1 MTVELPRWETG
12 DVITIS
18 AGDIIV
24 IAVFGGKGLS
34 VDDAVSF
41 PYTAPYN

>member
-1 MTVELPRWETG
+1 MTVGLPRWETV

-18 AGDIIV
+18 AGDIVV

-41 PYTAPYN
+41 PQAAPYN

>member
-1 MTVELPRWETG
+1 MTVELSRCETV

-18 AGDIIV
+18 AGYIIV

-41 PYTAPYN
+41 PQAAPYN

>member
-1 MTVELPRWETG
+1 MTVELPRCETV

-18 AGDIIV
+18 AGDIVV